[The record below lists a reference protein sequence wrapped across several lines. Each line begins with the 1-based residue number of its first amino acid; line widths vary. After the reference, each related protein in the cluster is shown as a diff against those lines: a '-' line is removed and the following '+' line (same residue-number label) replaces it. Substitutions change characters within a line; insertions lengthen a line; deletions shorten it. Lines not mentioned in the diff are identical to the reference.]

1 MMPIR
6 KLARRVPMLAGAVAA
21 LLAAPAPSR
30 AQERGG
36 FTLDQ
41 VLGFTYASDL
51 TAAATGER
59 IAWVS
64 VVRGIRNV
72 FVAEGPAFA
81 ARRLTGYQRDD
92 GQELTSLSISA
103 DGKHVVYARGGDHD
117 GNWGGEGGRQP
128 DPTSSPKEPHVQI
141 FAVAFDGGTPK
152 LLAQGDNPA
161 ISPRGDRVA
170 FVDGGQIKLVS
181 LGGAD
186 TVPRTVY
193 ARGTSGSLQ
202 WSPSGDRLAFVSS
215 RGDHSFVGVYE
226 RDDKPLV
233 WMSPSTNNDFMPR
246 WSPDGTGI
254 AFVRL
259 PGIGGPPPA
268 ILGPHLTPFDVTNPL
283 TPFQIWTAVAATGQ
297 GRMVWE
303 SPKGSRGGFPTTDG
317 EANLHWMAGN
327 RLTFLADLDGWEH
340 LYSIATDGGAPLLL
354 TPGKFMTEFISP
366 SPDGRSLVYSANTG
380 STRDD
385 FDRRHVFAVP
395 VDAANPVELTPGEG
409 IEWDPVM
416 TGDGRTV
423 AFIGGTARRPMLAGV
438 VPASGGAMRSLGAES
453 IAADWPGAKFVT
465 PRAVTFRASDGVLVH
480 GQLFQGPAA
489 GKSPAIL
496 FVHGGPPRQML
507 LGFHTMDYY
516 NNAYAMNQYLAS
528 HGYVVLAVN
537 YRLGIGYGHEFHNP
551 DHAGMLGASE
561 YQDVVAAN
569 RYLRTLAGV
578 DSTRIGIWGG
588 SYGGLLT
595 ALALARNSN
604 LFASGV
610 DLHGVH
616 DWIAD
621 WGTALLKRDRYEQ
634 PADLKAAIDLAWRS
648 SPMSSVA
655 TWQSPVL
662 LIHGDDDRNVRFH
675 QTVDLVQRLR
685 TKGVRYEELVLPD
698 EIHGFLL
705 HASWQ
710 RADSATA
717 AWFNKTLMR
726 AQP

>member
-6 KLARRVPMLAGAVAA
+6 QLVCRVPIVAGAVAT
-21 LLAAPAPSR
+21 LLVTPAPSC

-59 IAWVS
+59 IAWVC
-64 VVRGIRNV
+64 VVRGIRNIY
-72 FVAEGPAFA
+72 VAEGPAFE
-81 ARRLTGYQRDD
+81 ARRLTNYERDD
-92 GQELTSLSISA
+92 GQELTNLSIAA
-103 DGKHVVYARGGDHD
+103 DGKLVVYTRGGDHD

-128 DPTSSPKEPHVQI
+128 DPTSSPKEPHVEV
-141 FAVAFDGGTPK
+141 FSVAFDGGTPK
-152 LLAQGDNPA
+152 MLAQGDAPA
-161 ISPRGDRVA
+161 ISPRGDRLA
-170 FVDGGQIKLVS
+170 YIDGGQIKLLS

-186 TVPRTVY
+186 TVPRSVY
-193 ARGTSGSLQ
+193 AKGTSGSLQ
-202 WSPSGDRLAFVSS
+202 WSPRGDRLAFVSN
-215 RGDHSFVGVYE
+215 RGDHSFIGVYE
-226 RDDKPLV
+226 RDDKPVV

-254 AFVRL
+254 AFIRL

-268 ILGPHLTPFDVTNPL
+268 ILGPHLTPFDVRSPL
-283 TPFQIWTAVAATGQ
+283 TPFQIWTGAAATGQ

-303 SPKGSRGGFPTTDG
+303 SPKGSRGGYPTTDG

-327 RLTFLADLDGWEH
+327 RLAFLADLDGWEH
-340 LYSIATDGGAPLLL
+340 LYSISTDGGAPLLL

-366 SPDGRSLVYSANTG
+366 SPDGRSLVYAANTG

-385 FDRRHVFAVP
+385 IDRRHVFSVP
-395 VDAANPVELTPGEG
+395 VDAAKPVELTPGEG

-416 TGDGRTV
+416 TGDGQTV

-438 VPASGGAMRSLGAES
+438 VPASGGTMRNLGVES

-465 PRAVTFRASDGVLVH
+465 PRAVTFRASDGVVVH
-480 GQLFQGPAA
+480 GQLFQNSMT
-489 GKSPAIL
+489 GKSPAIV

-528 HGYVVLAVN
+528 RGYVVLAVN

-569 RYLRTLAGV
+569 RYLRTLSGV
-578 DSTRIGIWGG
+578 DSTRIGVWGG

-621 WGTALLKRDRYEQ
+621 WGTDLLKRDRYEQ
-634 PADLKAAIDLAWRS
+634 PADLKAAIDLAWQS

-655 TWQSPVL
+655 TWKSPVL

-705 HASWQ
+705 HSSWQ

-717 AWFNKTLMR
+717 AWFDKTLMR